1 MKLEIQRDQIYALFQ
16 LKAFSKNRQLVSQK
30 NQIRNQVPR
39 CEIGIGHF
47 FEKHASQTL
56 ISFLVSEASG
66 DEMVKGDMSRLVFD
80 WILLS
85 SQSPQL
91 FPKKKRFRYP
101 HPANSMRCIYLMIR
115 KTQLNKI
122 SANIK
127 NRLHLPIAKVF
138 QVRYLHHLTQNY
150 AISRWLLGF
159 IIALPHLINIWNHN
173 FCFTFGTSYI
183 SVLVLLCYSSKSGG
197 SSRKKRLDLYCLIPP
212 PNGQY
217 C

>member
-1 MKLEIQRDQIYALFQ
+1 
-16 LKAFSKNRQLVSQK
+16 
-30 NQIRNQVPR
+30 
-39 CEIGIGHF
+39 
-47 FEKHASQTL
+47 
-56 ISFLVSEASG
+56 
-66 DEMVKGDMSRLVFD
+66 
-80 WILLS
+80 
-85 SQSPQL
+85 
-91 FPKKKRFRYP
+91 
-101 HPANSMRCIYLMIR
+101 MRCIFLMIR
-115 KTQLNKI
+115 KTPLNKI

-212 PNGQY
+212 PNGVVLLMEEIRRSQVEVGSLSTIIY
-217 C
+217 RNLYIPGWWFGICEPSTRIITPAI